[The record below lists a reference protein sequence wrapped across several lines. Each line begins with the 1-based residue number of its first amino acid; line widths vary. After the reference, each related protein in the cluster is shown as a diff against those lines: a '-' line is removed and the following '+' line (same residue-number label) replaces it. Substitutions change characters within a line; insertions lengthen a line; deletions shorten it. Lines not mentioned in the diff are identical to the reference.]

1 MIKNLNLK
9 LVTMLEHQNM
19 KMFLQKVTL
28 QIGLKKFLRLKNLR
42 TLFRVHMLLVI
53 LKEKKLLKRFTKK
66 NCQKQIKKSLE
77 LKK

>member
-1 MIKNLNLK
+1 
-9 LVTMLEHQNM
+9 MLEHQNM

>member
-1 MIKNLNLK
+1 
-9 LVTMLEHQNM
+9 MLEHQNM
-19 KMFLQKVTL
+19 KTFLQKVTL